1 MLTQRK
7 IIHIDCDC
15 FFAAVEMRD
24 NPALSEIPL
33 AIGGS
38 VDRRGV
44 ISTCNYPAR
53 QYGVRSA
60 MATAEALRRC
70 PQLTLLPGNMEKY
83 RQVSSQVMTILQ
95 QFSAAVE
102 PISIDEAY
110 LDVTGSRLMQGSAT
124 RIANAIRETVK
135 QQLGITVSAGVAP
148 NRFLAKIASDWRKPD
163 GLFVI
168 KPGQV
173 VDFLSDLPVGK
184 LPGVGEKTAQKLA
197 QWGITNGLE
206 LRQQAQDD
214 LIDRFGKFGQRLYEL
229 ARGIDERPVGLT
241 RIRKSVSVEHTFAH
255 DLPDYAACL
264 EQLPLLIERLYLR
277 SQKHLENRGISAIVV
292 KVKFADFS
300 QTTVEHQI
308 SLPTQSL
315 YEALLLEAYS
325 RGQKPVRL
333 LGVGFKLLHPEQTKV
348 EQLSL
353 WPGVTS
359 ISE

>member
-1 MLTQRK
+1 MLSQRK

-24 NPALSEIPL
+24 NPSLSEIPL

-38 VDRRGV
+38 VERRGV

-70 PQLTLLPGNMEKY
+70 PQLTLLSGNMQKY
-83 RQVSSQVMTILQ
+83 RDVSAEVMAILR
-95 QFSAAVE
+95 QFADLVE

-110 LDVTGSRLMQGSAT
+110 LDVTGSTLMQGSAT
-124 RIANAIRETVK
+124 RIAERIRLTIRE
-135 QQLGITVSAGVAP
+135 QLGITVSAGVAP

-168 KPGQV
+168 RPEQV
-173 VDFLSDLPVGK
+173 TDFLEDLPVDK
-184 LPGVGEKTAQKLA
+184 LPGVGEKTALKLA
-197 QWGITNGLE
+197 QWGIHNGLA
-206 LRQQAQDD
+206 LRQLAQEE
-214 LIDRFGKFGQRLYEL
+214 LTGRFGKFGQRLYEL
-229 ARGIDERPVGLT
+229 ARGVDERPVGLT
-241 RIRKSVSVEHTFAH
+241 RTRKSVSVEHTFAQ
-255 DLPDYAACL
+255 DLPDYEACL
-264 EQLPLLIERLYLR
+264 KQLPELIGRLNERSRKYLI
-277 SQKHLENRGISAIVV
+277 SRGINAIVV

-300 QTTVEHQI
+300 QTTVEHQA

-315 YEALLLEAYS
+315 YEALLSEAYA

-333 LGVGFKLLHPEQTKV
+333 LGVGIKLRHPDQSQE
-348 EQLSL
+348 EQLNL
-353 WPGVTS
+353 WPGPAVTL
-359 ISE
+359 